1 MSIEQLITTEPEA
14 NWRKAPLADFLHANR
29 KSLALCAT
37 LLALLIAWVIVFPQ
51 TGDGDAIMH
60 YLNARDGLWK
70 PALLLGSWAR
80 VGDKIPLLI
89 PAQLGITAAR
99 WTAALISIVCAWQT
113 IRLAEDLKIPNAH
126 LAAFFLIFQPYV
138 FTLAADTMTELPLA
152 LGIVIAIRLWMK
164 NRIWASCIVMGYLPT
179 VRPEGFF
186 LCALWGAMVLSRRR
200 LGPAIALGWGTMA
213 WFIACWIFWGNPS
226 YFFREGWSWPAD
238 SLRIYGHGTFF
249 AYVDRWPLYCGPVLL
264 VAFLAGV
271 YAKKRGSR
279 LNRLLLAGLGLLVF
293 ELIAPGPIR
302 ENILPW
308 AGLALAAAVAW
319 EVRQWRFAVGVWAFL
334 LIFVLHTVLWWRG
347 WFASCGLMR
356 IMACVAPITAVVC
369 LNGWNLLGPRIG
381 PWGRGVALAAIVLT
395 AMAYYVVEP
404 RHQRIFSLQRTCDF
418 AAQHDV
424 LSSAPMII
432 FGDPMAQATLRLP
445 PNPPNI
451 LRNDCD
457 RFTECNHLL
466 HAPIGSTGFWDNQHA
481 QEWFRVSVDD
491 LPALG
496 YTILYRTESR
506 PRVALEWLEP
516 LSLPREQV
524 YVVIRKDRPG
534 KLPAN

>member
-1 MSIEQLITTEPEA
+1 M
-14 NWRKAPLADFLHANR
+14 LAILMG
-29 KSLALCAT
+29 
-37 LLALLIAWVIVFPQ
+37 WVIVFPQ

-80 VGDKIPLLI
+80 VGDKVPLLI
-89 PAQLGITAAR
+89 PAQLGITTAR
-99 WTAALISIVCAWQT
+99 WMAALISIVCAWQT
-113 IRLAEDLKIPNAH
+113 IRLAEDLEIPHAL
-126 LAAFFLIFQPYV
+126 LAAVFLIFQPYV
-138 FTLAADTMTELPLA
+138 FTLAADTMTEIPLA

-164 NRIWASCIVMGYLPT
+164 DRLWASCIVMGYLPT

-200 LGPAIALGWGTMA
+200 LGPAIALGWGTTA
-213 WFIACWIFWGNPS
+213 WFIACWIFWGNPG

-249 AYVDRWPLYCGPVLL
+249 AYVDRWGLYCGPVLL

-271 YAKKRGSR
+271 GRKALPFGAR
-279 LNRLLLAGLGLLVF
+279 LNGVMIVALALLVA
-293 ELIAPGPIR
+293 ELVAPGSVR
-302 ENILPW
+302 QSILPW
-308 AGLALAAAVAW
+308 VGLALAGLVAW
-319 EVRQWRFAVGVWAFL
+319 EVRRWRFAVGVWTFL
-334 LIFVLHTVLWWRG
+334 LIFTLHTVLWWRG

-356 IMACVAPITAVVC
+356 ILACVAPITAVVC
-369 LNGWNLLGPRIG
+369 LYGWNVIGPRIG
-381 PWGRGVALAAIVLT
+381 AWGRGLALAAIVMT
-395 AMAYYVVEP
+395 AMAYYIVEP
-404 RHQRIFSLQRTCDF
+404 RHQRIFSLQRTCDY
-418 AAQHDV
+418 ASQHD
-424 LSSAPMII
+424 LLAMAPMII
-432 FGDPMAQATLRLP
+432 FGDPMAQAALRLP

-457 RFTECNHLL
+457 WFTECNHLL
-466 HAPIGSTGFWDNQHA
+466 RAPIGSAGFWDNQHA

-491 LPALG
+491 LPTLG
-496 YTILYRTESR
+496 YTILYRTEFR
-506 PRVALEWLEP
+506 PRLAVEWLEP

-534 KLPAN
+534 KMPAD